1 MSSPDPHAARLTL
14 VIGGARSGKSRY
26 AQALA
31 EASGLELVYCATA
44 THHDDPEMIARIA
57 RHRAERDAR
66 WRTVDAPRDLAA
78 ALRAQTG
85 PGRVVL
91 VDCLTLWLTNILL
104 AGDDV
109 EAAGETLAGTLP
121 TLPGPAVLVSNEVG
135 GGIVPE
141 NALAR
146 AFRDAQGRLNQRMA
160 AACDTVVLV
169 SAGLPLLLKPGR
181 EPRVAVARPDR
192 AQVSTSPV
200 EEPDPGEPAA
210 PCGSDR

>member
-1 MSSPDPHAARLTL
+1 MSSPAPHAARLTL
-14 VIGGARSGKSRY
+14 VLGGARSGKSRH
-26 AQALA
+26 AQAFA
-31 EASGLELVYCATA
+31 EASGRELVYCATA
-44 THHDDPEMIARIA
+44 THHEDPEMIARIA
-57 RHRAERDAR
+57 RHREERDAR

-78 ALRAQTG
+78 ILRREAG

-109 EAAGETLAGTLP
+109 EAAGAALADILP
-121 TLPGPAVLVSNEVG
+121 ALPGPAILVSNEVG

-169 SAGLPLLLKPGR
+169 TAGLPLLLKPR
-181 EPRVAVARPDR
+181 HEPPVVVA
-192 AQVSTSPV
+192 
-200 EEPDPGEPAA
+200 PG
-210 PCGSDR
+210 

>member
-1 MSSPDPHAARLTL
+1 MSNPAQHAARLTL
-14 VIGGARSGKSRY
+14 VLGGARSGKSRY

-31 EASGLELVYCATA
+31 EASGLDLIYCATA

-57 RHRAERDAR
+57 CHRAERDAR
-66 WRTVDAPRDLAA
+66 WRTVDAPRDVAA
-78 ALRAQTG
+78 VLRREAS

-109 EAAGETLAGTLP
+109 EAAGEALAGALP
-121 TLPGPAVLVSNEVG
+121 ALPCPVILVSNEVG
-135 GGIVPE
+135 TGIVPE

-160 AACDTVVLV
+160 DACDTVVLV
-169 SAGLPLLLKPGR
+169 SAGLPLLLKPRR
-181 EPRVAVARPDR
+181 EPQVVVA
-192 AQVSTSPV
+192 
-200 EEPDPGEPAA
+200 PA
-210 PCGSDR
+210 